1 MKLISLKIGGYWLH
15 TKFAYEFSVPGLACF
30 LVIIAVQGSRLFLNI
45 RRANEKLTTSM
56 VPQYLSTL
64 RFASQN
70 NMNNPGVNT
79 TMHYGHHDSTASES
93 D

>member
-1 MKLISLKIGGYWLH
+1 M
-15 TKFAYEFSVPGLACF
+15 
-30 LVIIAVQGSRLFLNI
+30 IIAVQGSRLFLNI

-56 VPQYLSTL
+56 VPQYFSTL

-79 TMHYGHHDSTASES
+79 TMHYGHDSTASES